1 MVEVF
6 HRAGGVDA
14 ATEVARQRRGTQFD
28 PQLADLFTAEAPALC
43 AGLGE
48 GRTWDAVIEAEPT
61 LGVRLGNAEVKSALE
76 AIADFTDV
84 KSPYTIGH
92 SRGVADLAGAA
103 ARVFGLNEAA
113 ARHVRLAGL
122 VHGHGLIGDDC

>member
-92 SRGVADLAGAA
+92 SRGVADLAGSATTASVCRQAA
-103 ARVFGLNEAA
+103 GNPSRA
-113 ARHVRLAGL
+113 LASR
-122 VHGHGLIGDDC
+122 